1 MAVEE
6 SAIETIPGPT
16 RILVIDHVKEVDG
29 HEVEMI
35 SAIGGVGQVSK
46 LGLFNIQ
53 HTHAM
58 QRDGLCP
65 AQRRQ
70 QNRDQQSNDR
80 DHY

>member
-6 SAIETIPGPT
+6 TAIETIPGPT
-16 RILVIDHVKEVDG
+16 RILVIDHVKGVDG
-29 HEVEMI
+29 HGVEMI

-46 LGLFNIQ
+46 LDLFNIRR
-53 HTHAM
+53 THAM

-70 QNRDQQSNDR
+70 QKRDQQGNDR